1 MAQVEEVSGWEIF
14 HNPQIPLWAGA
25 RQRCHAAAVAF
36 GDPLYI
42 YKPATCGPNM
52 IRYDLKC
59 AEGHA
64 FEAWFPSSADYD
76 DQVERGLVMCSHC
89 GSTKVEK
96 ALMAP
101 RVPAK
106 GNQAAE
112 PMLSAGPN
120 AEIEKKLS
128 ELRAEVEKSSD
139 YVGDQFA
146 VEARAMHVGDKE
158 HRPIYGEATK
168 DDAKSLVEDGVPV
181 APLPFIPRRNS

>member
-1 MAQVEEVSGWEIF
+1 
-14 HNPQIPLWAGA
+14 
-25 RQRCHAAAVAF
+25 
-36 GDPLYI
+36 
-42 YKPATCGPNM
+42 M

-59 AEGHA
+59 ADGHA

-76 DQVERGLVMCSHC
+76 DQAERGLVMCSHC
-89 GSTKVEK
+89 GTQKVEK

-120 AEIEKKLS
+120 VEIEKKLA

-146 VEARAMHVGDKE
+146 TEARAMHVGDKE

-168 DDAKSLVEDGVPV
+168 EDAKSLVEDGVPV
-181 APLPFIPRRNS
+181 APLPFVPRRNS

>member
-1 MAQVEEVSGWEIF
+1 
-14 HNPQIPLWAGA
+14 
-25 RQRCHAAAVAF
+25 
-36 GDPLYI
+36 
-42 YKPATCGPNM
+42 M

-59 AEGHA
+59 AKGHA

-76 DQVERGLVMCSHC
+76 DQAARGLVTCSHC
-89 GSTKVEK
+89 GSSTVEK

-106 GNQAAE
+106 GARAEAE

-120 AEIEKKLS
+120 AEIEKKLAA
-128 ELRAEVEKSSD
+128 LRAEIEKSSD
-139 YVGDQFA
+139 YVGDRFA
-146 VEARAMHVGDKE
+146 AEARAMHLGDKE

-181 APLPFIPRRNS
+181 APLPFMPRRNS

>member
-1 MAQVEEVSGWEIF
+1 
-14 HNPQIPLWAGA
+14 
-25 RQRCHAAAVAF
+25 
-36 GDPLYI
+36 
-42 YKPATCGPNM
+42 M

-59 AEGHA
+59 DQGHA

-76 DQVERGLVMCSHC
+76 DQAARGLVMCSHC
-89 GSTKVEK
+89 SSSKVEK

-101 RVPAK
+101 RVPKKGAK
-106 GNQAAE
+106 GEAE

-128 ELRAEVEKSSD
+128 ELRAEIEKNSD
-139 YVGDQFA
+139 YVGDRFA
-146 VEARAMHVGDKE
+146 SEARAMHVGDKE

-181 APLPFIPRRNS
+181 APLPFMPRRNS

>member
-1 MAQVEEVSGWEIF
+1 
-14 HNPQIPLWAGA
+14 
-25 RQRCHAAAVAF
+25 
-36 GDPLYI
+36 
-42 YKPATCGPNM
+42 M

-59 AEGHA
+59 ADGHA

-76 DQVERGLVMCSHC
+76 DQADRGLVMCSHC
-89 GSTKVEK
+89 GSQKVEK

-106 GNQAAE
+106 GNQKGEQPNAE

-120 AEIEKKLS
+120 AEIEKKLAD
-128 ELRAEVEKSSD
+128 LRAEVEKTSD

-146 VEARAMHVGDKE
+146 AEARAMHVGDKE

-181 APLPFIPRRNS
+181 APLPFMPRRNS

>member
-1 MAQVEEVSGWEIF
+1 
-14 HNPQIPLWAGA
+14 
-25 RQRCHAAAVAF
+25 
-36 GDPLYI
+36 
-42 YKPATCGPNM
+42 M

-59 AEGHA
+59 EDGHA

-76 DQVERGLVMCSHC
+76 DQAERGLVMCSHC
-89 GSTKVEK
+89 GSQKVEK

-106 GNQAAE
+106 GNRKGDEAGAE

-120 AEIEKKLS
+120 AEIEKKLA

-139 YVGDQFA
+139 YVGDRFA
-146 VEARAMHVGDKE
+146 AEARAMHVGDKE

-181 APLPFIPRRNS
+181 APLPFMPRRNS

>member
-1 MAQVEEVSGWEIF
+1 
-14 HNPQIPLWAGA
+14 
-25 RQRCHAAAVAF
+25 
-36 GDPLYI
+36 
-42 YKPATCGPNM
+42 M

-59 AEGHA
+59 DDGHA

-76 DQVERGLVMCSHC
+76 DQAKRGLVMCSHC
-89 GSTKVEK
+89 GSQKVEK

-106 GNQAAE
+106 GNQSTAE

-120 AEIEKKLS
+120 AEIEKKLA

-139 YVGDQFA
+139 YVGDRFA
-146 VEARAMHVGDKE
+146 AEARAMHVGDKE

-181 APLPFIPRRNS
+181 APLPFMPRRNS